1 MKYAVAA
8 LLGQIS
14 AVELL
19 KHHKRQHRNDNE
31 AAIEATWDR
40 GTTGDNMMP
49 ASLIQRGDNISG
61 LEIMANGTPE
71 TFPLRGNAK
80 AIEATWVRGTTN
92 DAMVP
97 ASLSSAPAEKAAVQ
111 LDGNWSTYTGPIPAT
126 WVRGTTNDA
135 MVPAA
140 LSEPPKPAAKAPV
153 DKVALQLDG
162 NWSTYTGPP
171 EKTWI
176 RGTTDSAMVTE
187 PPIPK

>member
-1 MKYAVAA
+1 
-8 LLGQIS
+8 
-14 AVELL
+14 
-19 KHHKRQHRNDNE
+19 
-31 AAIEATWDR
+31 
-40 GTTGDNMMP
+40 
-49 ASLIQRGDNISG
+49 
-61 LEIMANGTPE
+61 
-71 TFPLRGNAK
+71 
-80 AIEATWVRGTTN
+80 
-92 DAMVP
+92 
-97 ASLSSAPAEKAAVQ
+97 
-111 LDGNWSTYTGPIPAT
+111 
-126 WVRGTTNDA
+126 